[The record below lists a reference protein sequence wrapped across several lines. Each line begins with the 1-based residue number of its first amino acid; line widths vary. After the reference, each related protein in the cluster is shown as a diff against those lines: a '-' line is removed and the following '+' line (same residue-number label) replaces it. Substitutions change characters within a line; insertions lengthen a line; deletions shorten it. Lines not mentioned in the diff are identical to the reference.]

1 MIVYN
6 SLEKSLTHVPI
17 RSDEFVLTEFPP
29 YVFNCITGQ
38 YLNLYN
44 EEAIDKYAEI
54 QRQKDIGMKK
64 NKLYQQWNGGNGS
77 DERLSHSNK
86 LSL

>member
-1 MIVYN
+1 M
-6 SLEKSLTHVPI
+6 
-17 RSDEFVLTEFPP
+17 LTEFPP

-54 QRQKDIGMKK
+54 QRRREIVMKK
-64 NKLYQQWNGGNGS
+64 NKEYQQWKGGNGS
-77 DERLSHSNK
+77 DERLGQSNK

>member
-1 MIVYN
+1 M
-6 SLEKSLTHVPI
+6 
-17 RSDEFVLTEFPP
+17 LTEFPP

-54 QRQKDIGMKK
+54 QRRREIVMKK
-64 NKLYQQWNGGNGS
+64 NKEYQQWKGSNGS
-77 DERLSHSNK
+77 DERLGHSNK